1 VSHFRGAHLEVQWL
15 SRRSAQVRPT
25 TRRSVTQ
32 NGKIPAVDADETLT
46 DRIDALLPQTQCTRC
61 GYHACRPYAE
71 AIAEGTADINRCP
84 PGGPQTIVA
93 LAALT
98 GRPVQP
104 LDAACGTHGPPTIA
118 RIDEAVCIGCT
129 LCIAACPIDAI
140 IGGAKRMH
148 AVLPSLCSGCALCVS
163 PCPVDCI
170 VIEPAD
176 REWTD
181 RDAIAARERF
191 VARNRRLSR
200 SERVVNR
207 VSADASPASVDV
219 RLGRQARVAAAF
231 VRARARRAA
240 AKSESQ

>member
-1 VSHFRGAHLEVQWL
+1 
-15 SRRSAQVRPT
+15 
-25 TRRSVTQ
+25 
-32 NGKIPAVDADETLT
+32 VDAEEALT

-71 AIAEGTADINRCP
+71 AIAAGTADINRCP

-104 LDAACGTHGPPTIA
+104 LDATCGAYGSQTIA
-118 RIDEAVCIGCT
+118 RIDEAACIGCT
-129 LCIAACPIDAI
+129 LCIAACPVDAI

-148 AVLPSLCSGCALCVS
+148 AVLPSLCSGCGLCVP

-170 VIEPAD
+170 VIEPVR

-181 RDAIAARERF
+181 RDAVAARGRY

-200 SERVVNR
+200 GERIANR
-207 VSADASPASVDV
+207 TSADRSPADVDARV
-219 RLGRQARVAAAF
+219 HRQTRVAAAF
-231 VRARARRAA
+231 VRARARRVA
-240 AKSESQ
+240 AKSESR

>member
-1 VSHFRGAHLEVQWL
+1 
-15 SRRSAQVRPT
+15 
-25 TRRSVTQ
+25 
-32 NGKIPAVDADETLT
+32 VDAEEALT

-71 AIAEGTADINRCP
+71 AIAAGTADINRCP

-104 LDAACGTHGPPTIA
+104 LDATCGAYGSQTIA
-118 RIDEAVCIGCT
+118 RIDEAACIGCT
-129 LCIAACPIDAI
+129 LCIAACPVDAI

-148 AVLPSLCSGCALCVS
+148 AVLPSLCSGCGLCVP

-170 VIEPAD
+170 VIEPVR

-181 RDAIAARERF
+181 RDAAAARERY
-191 VARNRRLSR
+191 VARNSRLSR
-200 SERVVNR
+200 GERIANR
-207 VSADASPASVDV
+207 TSADRSPADVDARV
-219 RLGRQARVAAAF
+219 HRQTRVAAAF
-231 VRARARRAA
+231 VRARARRVA
-240 AKSESQ
+240 AKSESR